1 MSAQLSNK
9 WVALTLAGLAVV
21 LSLTTWFSATAVLP
35 DLQIVLGLDASGAAW
50 LTNAV
55 QAGFV
60 LGALVSSVLALS
72 DVLPL
77 TRLMAV
83 ASLAAAAFNAVA
95 LLDPG
100 AGWVIAARFATG
112 ASLALVYPPSLKFI
126 ATWFR
131 KGRGFA
137 MGVMVGALTLGSA
150 LPHLV
155 RGVGVGFDWQAVLV
169 VSSLASL
176 VAAAIFGLV
185 LREGPD
191 PFVRAAVDLRQ
202 IGKVIRDRPV
212 MLANAGYFGHTWEVY
227 AMWAWILVYIG
238 AAQEA
243 GLAVTNAS
251 ILAFAAIAFGAPG
264 SVLGG
269 LVADRIG
276 RCKTTAIALGL
287 SGVSA
292 VLIGV
297 SFDGPVWIFTVVAL
311 FWGMTVAAD
320 SAQFSAAVTELAD
333 QNHVGAALAFQMG
346 VGFAITIVT
355 IWMMPLIAE
364 ALGSWRWS
372 FLVLVP
378 GPVLGSWAMLTL
390 RRMPEAAKIAGGRR

>member
-1 MSAQLSNK
+1 MSAPLSNK
-9 WVALTLAGLAVV
+9 WVALTLTGSAVI
-21 LSLTTWFSATAVLP
+21 LSLTTWFSATAILP
-35 DLQIVLGLDASGAAW
+35 DLQAVLGLDASGAAW

-83 ASLAAAAFNAVA
+83 ASVAAAAFNAVA
-95 LLDPG
+95 LLEPG

-131 KGRGFA
+131 KGRGLA
-137 MGVMVGALTLGSA
+137 MGSMVGALTLGSA

-155 RGVGVGFDWQAVLV
+155 RGIGAGIDWQVVLV
-169 VSSLASL
+169 ASSLASL
-176 VAAAIFGLV
+176 VAAVIFGLV

-191 PFVRAAVDLRQ
+191 PFGRAAVDLRQ
-202 IGKVIRDRPV
+202 IGRVIRDRPV
-212 MLANAGYFGHTWEVY
+212 MLANAGYFGHMWEVY

-238 AAQEA
+238 AAKEA
-243 GLAVTNAS
+243 GLAVTNVS
-251 ILAFAAIAFGAPG
+251 ILAFAVIAFGAPG
-264 SVLGG
+264 SVLAG

-287 SGVSA
+287 SGASA
-292 VLIGV
+292 LLIGF
-297 SFDGPVWIFTVVAL
+297 SFDGPVWIFTVAAL

-333 QNHVGAALAFQMG
+333 QSRVGAALAFQMG
-346 VGFAITIVT
+346 VGFAITILT

-390 RRMPEAAKIAGGRR
+390 RRMPEAAKIADGRR